1 MGTDSYNSII
11 AKKVFLRH
19 AIGLLQLSGAATAYF
34 YSKNNIIQYTYY
46 STMFPTLEDIAK
58 RRRQLGLKQSELA
71 KAAGV
76 SQSLIAK
83 LEAGTID
90 SSYSK
95 VRTIFDV
102 LERLEFKTKVQAEKV
117 LHNDVITVQK
127 NEPISEV
134 VKIMKEN
141 GISQVPVFDGKQSVG
156 SISEKAIL
164 HQILA
169 GQDLEEISR
178 QPTEKIM
185 EEAFPQINEDAPL
198 SLITSLLQTYSA
210 VLVSRKGDIIGII
223 TKADLLR
230 ML

>member
-1 MGTDSYNSII
+1 
-11 AKKVFLRH
+11 
-19 AIGLLQLSGAATAYF
+19 
-34 YSKNNIIQYTYY
+34 
-46 STMFPTLEDIAK
+46 MFPELEDIAK

-90 SSYSK
+90 SSYTK
-95 VRTIFDV
+95 VKTIFDV
-102 LERLEFKTKVQAEKV
+102 LERLEFKTKVQAEKI
-117 LHNDVITVQK
+117 LHTEVFSVQK
-127 NEPISEV
+127 SEPVSEV
-134 VKIMKEN
+134 VKIMKEH
-141 GISQVPVFDGKQSVG
+141 GYSQIPVFDGKQPVG

-164 HQILA
+164 RQILA
-169 GQDLEEISR
+169 GKDLEEISML
-178 QPTEKIM
+178 PTERIM

-198 SLITSLLQTYSA
+198 SLITSLLQNYSA
-210 VLVSRKGDIIGII
+210 VLVSKKGVILGII

>member
-1 MGTDSYNSII
+1 
-11 AKKVFLRH
+11 
-19 AIGLLQLSGAATAYF
+19 
-34 YSKNNIIQYTYY
+34 
-46 STMFPTLEDIAK
+46 MFPTLEDIAK

-90 SSYSK
+90 SSYTK
-95 VRTIFDV
+95 VKTIFDV
-102 LERLEFKTKVQAEKV
+102 LERLEFKTKAQADKV
-117 LHNDVITVQK
+117 LHKNVVTVQK
-127 NEPISEV
+127 NEPISKV
-134 VKIMKEN
+134 VKIMQEY
-141 GISQVPVFDGKQSVG
+141 GYSQIPVFDDKHSVG

-164 HQILA
+164 RQIMA
-169 GQDLEEISR
+169 GKDLDEISKL
-178 QPTEKIM
+178 PTEEIM

-198 SLITSLLQTYSA
+198 ALISSLLQTYSG
-210 VLVSRKGDIIGII
+210 VLVIKKGVVIGII